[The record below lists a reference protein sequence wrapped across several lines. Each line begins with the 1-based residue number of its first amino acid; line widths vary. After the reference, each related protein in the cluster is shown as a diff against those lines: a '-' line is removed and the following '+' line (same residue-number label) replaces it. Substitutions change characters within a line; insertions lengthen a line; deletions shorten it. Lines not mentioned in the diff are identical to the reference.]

1 MKHVKTS
8 GCFEIILTK
17 KVEKKNISKPQGA
30 QPTILSQAEAAQVA
44 QTPNWRE
51 GGSC

>member
-1 MKHVKTS
+1 MKHVKTLV
-8 GCFEIILTK
+8 CFEIILTSK
-17 KVEKKNISKPQGA
+17 EGKNISKPQGA

-44 QTPNWRE
+44 QTRSWRE